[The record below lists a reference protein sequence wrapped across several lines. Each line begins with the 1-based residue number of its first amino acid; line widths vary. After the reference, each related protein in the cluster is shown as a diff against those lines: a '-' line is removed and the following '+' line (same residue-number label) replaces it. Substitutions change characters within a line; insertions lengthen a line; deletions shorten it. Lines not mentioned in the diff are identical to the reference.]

1 LVTVGVDDRYVVISA
16 DCHAGGSIDQY
27 LDYLDPAYRDEFDQW
42 RGAYSNPFRDLQ
54 GDGRTRN
61 WDSER
66 RFAELETDGQVAEVI
81 FPNTV
86 PPFFPT
92 GMLIARP
99 PTAEDLDRR
108 WAGLRAHNRWLA
120 DWCAQ
125 VPERRAGVAQVFLN
139 DVDLAVEEAKWA
151 HEHGLRGGIMIPAIP
166 DDSDIAPLYS
176 PAYDPLWKVCE
187 ELGIIVNHH
196 AGSGHPDYGKFPSS
210 QFMWAIETE
219 WFAHRPFWQ
228 ILMSG
233 VFERFPKTRFVLT
246 EQGCAWLPATLAQLD
261 GMHFAAST
269 GRMGEL
275 KMDPEANLSMKPSE
289 YFARNVWVGVSFPG
303 PREAKA
309 MKKLGLDRMMW
320 GSDYPHHEGSSPFS
334 RELMRRAF
342 FDWTPDELDQIF
354 NRTAADLYGFDVAGL
369 AARAAEVGPTVAE
382 LTVPLE
388 GIPRGATSPAFYR

>member
-1 LVTVGVDDRYVVISA
+1 MPVGTDHRYVVISA
-16 DCHAGGSIDQY
+16 DCHAGGSIDAY
-27 LDYLDPAYRDEFDQW
+27 LEYLDPSLRPAFDRW

-54 GDGRTRN
+54 GDSRTRN
-61 WDSER
+61 WDSQR
-66 RFAELETDGQVAEVI
+66 RWSDLEADGQVAEVI

-99 PTAEDLDRR
+99 PDASDLDRR

-120 DWCAQ
+120 DWCAED
-125 VPERRAGVAQVFLN
+125 PTRRAGVAQVFLN
-139 DVDLAVEEAKWA
+139 DLDQAIDEARWS
-151 HEHGLRGGIMIPAIP
+151 HEHGLRGGILVPAVP
-166 DDSDIAPLYS
+166 DDTDIEPLYS
-176 PAYDPLWKVCE
+176 RHYDPLWSVCE

-196 AGSGHPDYGKFPSS
+196 AGSGHPDYGKHAAS

-233 VFERFPKTRFVLT
+233 VFDRFPTLRFVLT

-261 GMHFAAST
+261 GMHWAAST

-275 KMDPEANLSMKPSE
+275 RMDPEANLSMLPSE

-303 PREAKA
+303 PREAAA
-309 MKKLGLDRMMW
+309 MRKLGLDRMMW
-320 GSDYPHHEGSSPFS
+320 GSDYPHHEGSTPFS

-342 FDWTPDELDQIF
+342 HDWTPDELDQVL
-354 NRTAADLYGFDVAGL
+354 NRTCADLYGFDVGALAERAG
-369 AARAAEVGPTVAE
+369 EVGPTVEE
-382 LTVPLE
+382 LRVPLE
-388 GIPRGATSPAFYR
+388 GIPKGATSPAFYR